1 MFGGTSRLVPP
12 RPIGGLP
19 LPCVLVGLYPA
30 APNARPLYGSQLT
43 SPAPY
48 PQSGA
53 FHFRRPCVPGSSKAQ
68 YPAASHP
75 LRSAAVNSCIQMKEA
90 ANRGRPAIEVI
101 MAMRIKAIC
110 PNKHLLNATLS
121 GMAGT
126 SNLNIGAEIR
136 LEGNCPTCGA
146 SPMRAP
152 SGYYELGDDGVLK
165 KTGDY
170 RP

>member
-30 APNARPLYGSQLT
+30 APNARPLTAPQLT
-43 SPAPY
+43 SPA
-48 PQSGA
+48 SS
-53 FHFRRPCVPGSSKAQ
+53 RRGFSLSQALCASLAKAQ